1 MSLVNIQP
9 HSISVTGMPVPC
21 AVLFYEIVITITIQ

>member
-9 HSISVTGMPVPC
+9 HPISVTGMPAPG
-21 AVLFYEIVITITIQ
+21 AVFFL